1 MKLKSKRVLSG
12 LLATITLGQNLLC
25 NNAAIITNLRTKA
38 STTET
43 STINKD
49 DLVNDIIER
58 ANELRY
64 SNSDDSEVS
73 LFSLFSGKTDTIDS
87 LNISDMLD

>member
-25 NNAAIITNLRTKA
+25 NNAAIITNLRIKA

-58 ANELRY
+58 AN
-64 SNSDDSEVS
+64 
-73 LFSLFSGKTDTIDS
+73 
-87 LNISDMLD
+87 